1 MWPAC
6 PRLAWQVHPPFLFL
20 PMDNILPFYHP
31 VPPNHAPARHR
42 GNKKSLL
49 LQEWNANYV
58 PSTQVFSFQ
67 LHHHSHHTA
76 CLVPT
81 PTYFPFSICPSTI
94 CCRKMMTT
102 SALRRNCAENANVS
116 NIALESHTFAGASV
130 PPWSDYPKGATL
142 TQMQLIPPPPQS
154 HPSRDSSSHYAE
166 TFTFKMVS
174 LAVSAWSMIN
184 PPYMHPMLP
193 NRRPLLL
200 IPTLPVLS

>member
-1 MWPAC
+1 MVC
-6 PRLAWQVHPPFLFL
+6 PWHWNGDYRHCYPHT
-20 PMDNILPFYHP
+20 MTRN
-31 VPPNHAPARHR
+31 APAVLVDGRKLDMRLHR
-42 GNKKSLL
+42 LMPNLL
-49 LQEWNANYV
+49 EDTVLANYV